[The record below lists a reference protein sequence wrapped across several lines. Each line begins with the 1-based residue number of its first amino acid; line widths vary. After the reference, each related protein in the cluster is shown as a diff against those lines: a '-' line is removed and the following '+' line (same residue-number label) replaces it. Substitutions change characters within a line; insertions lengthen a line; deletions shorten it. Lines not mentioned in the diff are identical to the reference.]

1 MKARLGAVPE
11 NVVRMET
18 MLIDKMDKMGI
29 EVFILRENLRLYR
42 LLIIPQPWFFTSP
55 ILLAI

>member
-1 MKARLGAVPE
+1 
-11 NVVRMET
+11 